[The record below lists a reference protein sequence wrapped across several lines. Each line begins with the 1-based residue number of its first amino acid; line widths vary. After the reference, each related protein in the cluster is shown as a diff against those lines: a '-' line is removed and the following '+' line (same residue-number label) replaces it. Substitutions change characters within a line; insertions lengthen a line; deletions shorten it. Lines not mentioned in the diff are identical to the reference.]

1 VKRGEIWTVAGGLDY
16 AGKPRPA
23 VIVQSD
29 IFDATNSIVVCLL
42 THIDVGA
49 EPIRFVI
56 EPSQTNG
63 LAKRSFVMI
72 DKISAL
78 PKSKI
83 GKRVGNLDPRDMRR
97 LSQYLVVFLGVAE

>member
-1 VKRGEIWTVAGGLDY
+1 
-16 AGKPRPA
+16 
-23 VIVQSD
+23 
-29 IFDATNSIVVCLL
+29 
-42 THIDVGA
+42 
-49 EPIRFVI
+49 
-56 EPSQTNG
+56 
-63 LAKRSFVMI
+63 MI